1 MTNLL
6 GKRSS
11 MVLFH
16 NEIGHQSHKVR
27 IVLSEKGISADL
39 EPLDPENLPKE
50 ILEVNPKGFLPLLI
64 DRELALYKS
73 QLIVEYLDERFPH
86 PPLLPVYP
94 VERAQTRLILHRIE
108 EEWTHHV
115 NILEGVSAN
124 TAKKNSSRKELK
136 KNITNS
142 MMLFDGS
149 EYFRSEEF
157 SVLDATIIPI
167 LIRLKFLGVDIP
179 NNKSTKNMHE
189 YLERMVDNDFV
200 QESLTLRER
209 ESFFAD

>member
-1 MTNLL
+1 MILYSD
-6 GKRSS
+6 KDD
-11 MVLFH
+11 H
-16 NEIGHQSHKVR
+16 YSHRVR
-27 IVLSEKGISADL
+27 IVLAEKDIACEIRETNNDDAPEEVLSINPYHELPILVDRDL
-39 EPLDPENLPKE
+39 
-50 ILEVNPKGFLPLLI
+50 G
-64 DRELALYKS
+64 LYNTT
-73 QLIVEYLDERFPH
+73 VMMEYLDERFPH

-94 VERAQTRLILHRIE
+94 VARAQTRLILHKIE

-115 NILEGVSAN
+115 DILEDASAT

-167 LIRLKFLGVDIP
+167 LIRLKFLGVEIP

-189 YLERMVDNDFV
+189 YLERMIENELI

-209 ESFFAD
+209 ESFFTI

>member
-1 MTNLL
+1 MTSLL

-16 NEIGHQSHKVR
+16 DEIGHQSHKVR

-39 EPLDPENLPKE
+39 EALDPENLPKE
-50 ILEVNPKGFLPLLI
+50 ILEVNPKGFLPLLL

-94 VERAQTRLILHRIE
+94 VSRAQTRLILHRIE
-108 EEWTHHV
+108 EEWTHHLD
-115 NILEGVSAN
+115 ILEDTSST
-124 TAKKNSSRKELK
+124 TAKKNISRKELK

-149 EYFRSEEF
+149 DYFRSDEF

-179 NNKSTKNMHE
+179 NNKSTKNMHQ
-189 YLERMVDNDFV
+189 YIERMFENELV
-200 QESLTLRER
+200 QNSLTLREK
-209 ESFFAD
+209 ESFFTD

>member
-1 MTNLL
+1 MTSLL

-27 IVLSEKGISADL
+27 IVLSEKGITADL

-94 VERAQTRLILHRIE
+94 VARAQTRLILHRIE

-115 NILEGVSAN
+115 DILEDASAT

-189 YLERMVDNDFV
+189 YVERMVGNELI

-209 ESFFAD
+209 ESFFTD

>member
-115 NILEGVSAN
+115 NTLEGVSAN

>member
-1 MTNLL
+1 
-6 GKRSS
+6 

-27 IVLSEKGISADL
+27 IVLSEKGITADL

-94 VERAQTRLILHRIE
+94 VARAQTRLILHRIE

-115 NILEGVSAN
+115 DILEDASAT

-167 LIRLKFLGVDIP
+167 LIRLKYLGVDIP

-189 YLERMVDNDFV
+189 YIERMVENELI
-200 QESLTLRER
+200 QESLTLSER
-209 ESFFAD
+209 ESFFTD

>member
-1 MTNLL
+1 
-6 GKRSS
+6 

-16 NEIGHQSHKVR
+16 DEIGHQSHKVR

-39 EPLDPENLPKE
+39 EALDPENIPKE
-50 ILEVNPKGFLPLLI
+50 ILEVNPKGFLPLLL

-94 VERAQTRLILHRIE
+94 VSRAQTRLILHRIE
-108 EEWTHHV
+108 EEWTHHLD
-115 NILEGVSAN
+115 ILEDTSS
-124 TAKKNSSRKELK
+124 TTSKKNSSRKELK

-149 EYFRSEEF
+149 EYFRSDEF

-189 YLERMVDNDFV
+189 YTERMIENELV
-200 QESLTLRER
+200 QNSLTLREK
-209 ESFFAD
+209 ESFFTD

>member
-1 MTNLL
+1 M
-6 GKRSS
+6 
-11 MVLFH
+11 
-16 NEIGHQSHKVR
+16 
-27 IVLSEKGISADL
+27 
-39 EPLDPENLPKE
+39 
-50 ILEVNPKGFLPLLI
+50 
-64 DRELALYKS
+64 YKS

-94 VERAQTRLILHRIE
+94 VARAQTRLILHRIE
-108 EEWTHHV
+108 EEWTIV
-115 NILEGVSAN
+115 DILEDASAT
-124 TAKKNSSRKELK
+124 TAKNSSRKELK

-189 YLERMVDNDFV
+189 YVERMVENELI

-209 ESFFAD
+209 ESFFTD

>member
-1 MTNLL
+1 MTSLL

-27 IVLSEKGISADL
+27 IVLSEKGITADL
-39 EPLDPENLPKE
+39 EALDPENLPKE

-94 VERAQTRLILHRIE
+94 VARAQTRLILHRIE
-108 EEWTHHV
+108 ADWCEPMDIIEEETASK
-115 NILEGVSAN
+115 NEKTKNKKILE
-124 TAKKNSSRKELK
+124 KNLS
-136 KNITNS
+136 NS
-142 MMLFDGS
+142 LSLFNNQNF
-149 EYFRSEEF
+149 FRSDELT
-157 SVLDATIIPI
+157 VLDTVIMPI
-167 LIRLKFLGVDIP
+167 LFRLSFYGIKLP
-179 NNKSTKNMHE
+179 SNKAAKSLNE
-189 YLERMVDNDFV
+189 YLI
-200 QESLTLRER
+200 
-209 ESFFAD
+209 

>member
-1 MTNLL
+1 MD
-6 GKRSS
+6 
-11 MVLFH
+11 
-16 NEIGHQSHKVR
+16 EI
-27 IVLSEKGISADL
+27 
-39 EPLDPENLPKE
+39 
-50 ILEVNPKGFLPLLI
+50 
-64 DRELALYKS
+64 
-73 QLIVEYLDERFPH
+73 FPH

-94 VERAQTRLILHRIE
+94 VARAQTRLILHRIE

-115 NILEGVSAN
+115 DILEDASIT
-124 TAKKNSSRKELK
+124 TAKKNFSRKELK

-149 EYFRSEEF
+149 QYFRSEEF

-189 YLERMVDNDFV
+189 YTERMIENELI

-209 ESFFAD
+209 ESFFNY

>member
-1 MTNLL
+1 MI
-6 GKRSS
+6 
-11 MVLFH
+11 LFH

-27 IVLSEKGISADL
+27 IVLSEKGITADL

-73 QLIVEYLDERFPH
+73 QLIVDYLDERFPH

-94 VERAQTRLILHRIE
+94 VARAQTRLILHRIE

-115 NILEGVSAN
+115 DILEDASAT

-142 MMLFDGS
+142 MMLFDVS

-189 YLERMVDNDFV
+189 YIERMVENELI
-200 QESLTLRER
+200 QESLTLSER
-209 ESFFAD
+209 ESFFTD

>member
-1 MTNLL
+1 MTSLL

-16 NEIGHQSHKVR
+16 DEIGHQSHKVR
-27 IVLSEKGISADL
+27 IVLSEKGISAEL
-39 EPLDPENLPKE
+39 EALDPENLPKE
-50 ILEVNPKGFLPLLI
+50 ILEVNPKGFLPLLL

-94 VERAQTRLILHRIE
+94 VSRAQTRLILHRIE
-108 EEWTHHV
+108 EEWTHHLD
-115 NILEGVSAN
+115 ILEDISST
-124 TAKKNSSRKELK
+124 TAKKNTSRKELK

-149 EYFRSEEF
+149 EYFRSDEF
-157 SVLDATIIPI
+157 SILDATIIPI
-167 LIRLKFLGVDIP
+167 LVRLKFLGVDIP

-189 YLERMVDNDFV
+189 YTERMVENELV
-200 QESLTLRER
+200 QNSLTLREK
-209 ESFFAD
+209 ESFFTD

>member
-1 MTNLL
+1 MTSLL

-16 NEIGHQSHKVR
+16 DEIGHQSHKVR

-39 EPLDPENLPKE
+39 EALDPQNLPKE
-50 ILEVNPKGFLPLLI
+50 ILEVNPKGFLPLLL

-94 VERAQTRLILHRIE
+94 VSRAQTRLILHRIE
-108 EEWTHHV
+108 EEWTHHLD
-115 NILEGVSAN
+115 ILEDASSS
-124 TAKKNSSRKELK
+124 TAKKNTSRKELK
-136 KNITNS
+136 KNIINS

-149 EYFRSEEF
+149 EYFRSDEI

-189 YLERMVDNDFV
+189 YADRMIENELI

-209 ESFFAD
+209 ESFFTD

>member
-1 MTNLL
+1 MTSLL

-16 NEIGHQSHKVR
+16 DEIGHQSHKVR

-39 EPLDPENLPKE
+39 EALDPENLPKE
-50 ILEVNPKGFLPLLI
+50 ILEVNPKGFLPLLL

-94 VERAQTRLILHRIE
+94 VSRAQTRLILHRIE
-108 EEWTHHV
+108 EEWTHHLD
-115 NILEGVSAN
+115 ILEDTSST
-124 TAKKNSSRKELK
+124 TAKKNISRKELK

-149 EYFRSEEF
+149 DYFRSDEF

-179 NNKSTKNMHE
+179 NNKSTKNMHD
-189 YLERMVDNDFV
+189 YIERMFENELV
-200 QESLTLRER
+200 QNSLTLREK
-209 ESFFAD
+209 ESFFYD

>member
-1 MTNLL
+1 MTSLL

-16 NEIGHQSHKVR
+16 DEIGHQSHKVR

-39 EPLDPENLPKE
+39 EALDPENIPKE
-50 ILEVNPKGFLPLLI
+50 ILEVNPKGFLPLLL

-94 VERAQTRLILHRIE
+94 VSRAQTRLILHRIE
-108 EEWTHHV
+108 EEWTHHLD
-115 NILEGVSAN
+115 ILEDISST
-124 TAKKNSSRKELK
+124 TAKKNTSRKELK

-149 EYFRSEEF
+149 KYFRSDEF

-189 YLERMVDNDFV
+189 YTERMLEHELV
-200 QESLTLRER
+200 QNSLTLREK
-209 ESFFAD
+209 ESFFTD

>member
-1 MTNLL
+1 MTSLL

-27 IVLSEKGISADL
+27 IVLSEKGITADL

-94 VERAQTRLILHRIE
+94 VARANIRLYIKRIVE
-108 EEWTHHV
+108 DWC
-115 NILEGVSAN
+115 S
-124 TAKKNSSRKELK
+124 
-136 KNITNS
+136 
-142 MMLFDGS
+142 LFDRLVDENLKPAEEKKIRTKLKS
-149 EYFRSEEF
+149 LIVASNPIFKEKPFFMNEEF
-157 SVLDATIIPI
+157 SLVDCCIAPI
-167 LIRLKFLGVDIP
+167 LWRLPQVGIEIP
-179 NNKSTKNMHE
+179 NDVKNKHVNAYMKRVFT
-189 YLERMVDNDFV
+189 RVAFID
-200 QESLTLRER
+200 SLTESER
-209 ESFFAD
+209 EMRSL

>member
-1 MTNLL
+1 MILYSERDN
-6 GKRSS
+6 
-11 MVLFH
+11 H
-16 NEIGHQSHKVR
+16 YSHRVR
-27 IVLSEKGISADL
+27 IVLAEKDIACEVREFDIEEAPDDILSL
-39 EPLDPENLPKE
+39 SPYHKLP
-50 ILEVNPKGFLPLLI
+50 ILV
-64 DRELALYKS
+64 DRDLALYDTAV
-73 QLIVEYLDERFPH
+73 IMEYLDERFPH

-94 VERAQTRLILHRIE
+94 VARAQTRLILHRIE
-108 EEWTHHV
+108 EEWTYHV
-115 NILEGVSAN
+115 DILEDASAT

-189 YLERMVDNDFV
+189 YIERMVENELI

-209 ESFFAD
+209 ESFFTD

>member
-115 NILEGVSAN
+115 NTLEGVSAN

-167 LIRLKFLGVDIP
+167 LIRLKFLGIDIP

-189 YLERMVDNDFV
+189 YIERMVDNDFV

>member
-1 MTNLL
+1 MTSLL

-27 IVLSEKGISADL
+27 IVLSEKGITADL
-39 EPLDPENLPKE
+39 EALDPENLPKE

-94 VERAQTRLILHRIE
+94 VARANCRELMLRIDREWCPLVDSIISGKLTKANEKKTKE
-108 EEWTHHV
+108 ELV
-115 NILEGVSAN
+115 Q
-124 TAKKNSSRKELK
+124 EL
-136 KNITNS
+136 
-142 MMLFDGS
+142 
-149 EYFRSEEF
+149 
-157 SVLDATIIPI
+157 ATISPI
-167 LIRLKFLGVDIP
+167 FKEFAFFMNEDFTLVDCYLAPIMWRLTSMG
-179 NNKSTKNMHE
+179 
-189 YLERMVDNDFV
+189 Y
-200 QESLTLRER
+200 
-209 ESFFAD
+209 

>member
-167 LIRLKFLGVDIP
+167 LIRLKFLGIDIP

>member
-1 MTNLL
+1 MTSLL

-16 NEIGHQSHKVR
+16 DEIGHQSHKVR
-27 IVLSEKGISADL
+27 IVLSEKGISAEL
-39 EPLDPENLPKE
+39 EALDPENLPKE
-50 ILEVNPKGFLPLLI
+50 ILEVNPKGFLPLLL

-94 VERAQTRLILHRIE
+94 VSRAQTRLILHRIE
-108 EEWTHHV
+108 EEWTHHLD
-115 NILEGVSAN
+115 ILEDTSST
-124 TAKKNSSRKELK
+124 TAKKNISRKELK

-149 EYFRSEEF
+149 DYFRSDEF

-189 YLERMVDNDFV
+189 YIERMFENELV
-200 QESLTLRER
+200 QNSLTLREK
-209 ESFFAD
+209 ESFFTD